1 MWYDQPFRNSGNLT
15 ILLRAIRKIATFPI
29 HIMEVCGGQTYALSR
44 YRIEDLLPETIQMI
58 HGPGCPV
65 CVTAEETVARAIEIA
80 RFPDTIF
87 CTFGDMMRVPSAEG
101 WNLQRLKAEGKDIR
115 MLYSPL
121 ALIFSAIVGALIKGG
136 FFGLFISAYARRE
149 APVFAPANDSR
160 SEEGDSDTNTDT
172 TKNA

>member
-1 MWYDQPFRNSGNLT
+1 MWYEQPFRNSGNLT

-44 YRIEDLLPETIQMI
+44 YRIEDLLPKTIQMI

-80 RFPDTIF
+80 RFPGTIF

-101 WNLQRLKAEGKDIR
+101 WSLQWLKAEGKDIR

-121 ALIFSAIVGALIKGG
+121 DALEIARENPGKEVVFLAIG
-136 FFGLFISAYARRE
+136 FETTTPIYTLLLQEIIDRAIS
-149 APVFAPANDSR
+149 NLSLL
-160 SEEGDSDTNTDT
+160 T
-172 TKNA
+172 